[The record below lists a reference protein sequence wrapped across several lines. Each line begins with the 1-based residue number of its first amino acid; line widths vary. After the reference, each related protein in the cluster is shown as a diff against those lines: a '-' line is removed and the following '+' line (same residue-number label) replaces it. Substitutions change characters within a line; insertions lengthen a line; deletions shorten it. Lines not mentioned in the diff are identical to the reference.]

1 MYIETSMLGVSGLAL
16 VRYSLVSV
24 RREPHPQPH
33 LRFRRQNY
41 YIFLNYAN
49 TTPFLA
55 LFFLTKAKEP
65 PQLSSQ
71 KLRGNHEIRH
81 KNFGVSMIFRQ
92 KKFAEYKYLLYL
104 CPEFQG
110 ETWVI
115 FTINHTAQ
123 MPTDAGS
130 K

>member
-1 MYIETSMLGVSGLAL
+1 MLGVCGLAL
-16 VRYSLVSV
+16 VRYWLVSV
-24 RREPHPQPH
+24 RRAPHPQPH

-71 KLRGNHEIRH
+71 KLRGTT
-81 KNFGVSMIFRQ
+81 KFGIKISES
-92 KKFAEYKYLLYL
+92 A
-104 CPEFQG
+104 
-110 ETWVI
+110 
-115 FTINHTAQ
+115 
-123 MPTDAGS
+123 
-130 K
+130 